1 MTRLMTALLVA
12 AACLLTSCATGLS
25 VAARDSAPVTVTET
39 VTSTIVAP
47 AGEHAP
53 EGDPLPCDATHVAAT
68 IAPGERS
75 RPGLWTTEIVV
86 TNVGGPGACWLD
98 GASELEFY
106 SDEDGRPLGIKEVT
120 SDDGAGELAVL
131 ELGDQASMS
140 VTYPTARPGTRPE
153 CLGGGSFARVTMPG
167 DSKTIEARPPYPIT
181 GLPPVCGAVRVT
193 FWLSGGAPGVPS

>member
-1 MTRLMTALLVA
+1 MTRLMTVLLVA
-12 AACLLTSCATGLS
+12 TAGLLTSCATGPS
-25 VAARDSAPVTVTET
+25 VAVRDSAPVTVTET
-39 VTSTIVAP
+39 VTSTVAAP
-47 AGEHAP
+47 AGEQTP
-53 EGDPLPCDATHVAAT
+53 DDPLPCDATHVAAT

-75 RPGLWTTEIVV
+75 RPGVWNTEIVV

-98 GASELEFY
+98 GASELEFFTEEG
-106 SDEDGRPLGIKEVT
+106 SLPLGIKEVT

-140 VTYPTARPGTRPE
+140 VTYPTARPGARRE
-153 CLGGGSFARVTMPG
+153 CLEGGSFARVTMPG

>member
-1 MTRLMTALLVA
+1 MTALLVA
-12 AACLLTSCATGLS
+12 AAGLLTSCATVPS
-25 VAARDSAPVTVTET
+25 VVVQDSAPVTVTET
-39 VTSTIVAP
+39 VTSTVAAP
-47 AGEHAP
+47 AGEQTPDA
-53 EGDPLPCDATHVAAT
+53 DPLPCAATHVAAT

-75 RPGLWTTEIVV
+75 RPGVWRTEIVV

-98 GASELEFY
+98 GASELEFFTEEG
-106 SDEDGRPLGIKEVT
+106 SLPLGIKEVT

-140 VTYPTARPGTRPE
+140 VTYPTARPGTRRE
-153 CLGGGSFARVTMPG
+153 CLEGGSFARVTMPG